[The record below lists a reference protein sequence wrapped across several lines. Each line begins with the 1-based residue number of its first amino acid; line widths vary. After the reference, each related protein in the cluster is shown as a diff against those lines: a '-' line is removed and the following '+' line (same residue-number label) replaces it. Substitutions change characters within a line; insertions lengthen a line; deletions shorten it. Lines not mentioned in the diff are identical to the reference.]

1 VLVSAAIIGLLFASA
16 AAVAL
21 AARWLARPIPTGA
34 LAFFL
39 VLSAAPF
46 PGAFVRDLTVLPLD
60 HAAYLPPWMGPVPVT
75 PYNPYLNDV
84 ATQILPW
91 AKETRLALKAGEAPL
106 RNRWNGCGMP
116 LAANSVSAAFSPF
129 TILAFLL
136 PLARSYTLTSA
147 LRLLLAAAGMW
158 LWTRELGVSKRAA
171 AFAATTFALCL
182 NFAPPWL
189 MFPQS
194 AETAL
199 WPWMLFLV
207 ERLRE
212 ERRGRAIAALT
223 ILFVATVLCGHP
235 ETAVIGFFFA
245 FLWLGARA
253 LAGDV
258 PRPGRVAGGIA
269 AAAAVAL
276 GLTAFLLIPSLHAIA
291 ASGRLVDARR
301 PFWSPILSLAPHA
314 PVWRMLATPLFPSAL
329 GNGMVSPVLPLS
341 NGSFPELTM
350 GYFGIVGWAAA
361 GLVLR
366 PGSPRG
372 PRAWILLGLIGLG
385 CGAATAAWPVA
396 EIFSVLPG
404 IRYLFPVRFH
414 AWESLAGPALAALE
428 LDRLVRDA
436 REGRRGR
443 GVGAIGTVASSALL
457 AGLAVFVYL
466 SFRGTH
472 ALAGPAGV
480 AFQAQRLAV
489 ALGVLAV
496 AAASL
501 LAARRAPGPAI
512 GALAG
517 LAALE
522 LLFQWSGIFRL
533 ESPGRLFL
541 ETPLV
546 AFLRAQPPPF
556 RVAGRGP
563 VLFPSSNVFAG
574 VEEVRTHDAV
584 ERHDYLSFLDA
595 TCGYRYEY
603 FKVLRNLDASALD
616 FLNVRYVADMADGAP
631 PGARWRL
638 AYSGP
643 DGRLFENSSVLP
655 RVYAPASVRRVPMQ
669 TSATEPLSD
678 ANAAFGPRAFAEIGA
693 NTDWAGRAWVL
704 GPRGG
709 AGPAEEETNPPAAI
723 SDYRETTNEVSF
735 TAVAASGAAWVV
747 TSLVQDGGWSA
758 AGEAREALEVSRAN
772 GPFLALRVP
781 AGTHRVVL
789 RYRPPGWTAGL
800 WIAAAT
806 VILLIGGQVLKFRTS
821 AKSGKSRPDPI
832 PA

>member
-1 VLVSAAIIGLLFASA
+1 MLVSAAIIGLFLASA
-16 AAVAL
+16 GAVAL
-21 AARWLARPIPTGA
+21 AARWLGRPIPPAA
-34 LAFFL
+34 LALFV
-39 VLSAAPF
+39 VLSVAPF
-46 PGAFVRDLTVLPLD
+46 PRAFVRDLTVLPLD
-60 HAAYLPPWMGPVPVT
+60 HAAFLPPWMGPVYVA

-91 AKETRLALKAGEAPL
+91 AKETRLAFKAGEAPL

-129 TILAFLL
+129 TFLSFLL

-158 LWTRELGVSKRAA
+158 LWTRELGVSRPSAGFGTAA
-171 AFAATTFALCL
+171 FALCL

-207 ERLRE
+207 ERLG
-212 ERRGRAIAALT
+212 ERRRARAIAALT
-223 ILFVATVLCGHP
+223 VLFVGMVLCGHP

-253 LAGDV
+253 LAGDLR
-258 PRPGRVAGGIA
+258 RPGRVAGGIA
-269 AAAAVAL
+269 VAAAAAI
-276 GLTAFLLIPSLHAIA
+276 GLTAFLLIPSLYAIA

-314 PVWRMLATPLFPSAL
+314 PVWRMLATPFFPSAL
-329 GNGMVSPVLPLS
+329 GNGIVSPVLPLS
-341 NGSFPELTM
+341 NASFPELTM

-361 GLVLR
+361 ALVLR

-372 PRAWILLGLIGLG
+372 PRAWILLGLVVLG

-396 EIFSVLPG
+396 EIFSVVPG

-414 AWESLAGPALAALE
+414 AWESLAGPALAAME

-436 REGRRGR
+436 REKRA
-443 GVGAIGTVASSALL
+443 GALATVASSVAL

-472 ALAGPAGV
+472 ALAGPAAV
-480 AFQAQRLAV
+480 AFQTRRLAV
-489 ALGVLAV
+489 TLAVLALTGGI
-496 AAASL
+496 L
-501 LAARRAPGPAI
+501 LAARRAPGPSIA
-512 GALAG
+512 ALAV

-522 LLFQWSGIFRL
+522 LLYQWRGLFRL
-533 ESPGRLFL
+533 ESPGRLFP
-541 ETPLV
+541 ETPMV
-546 AFLRAQPPPF
+546 EFLRAQPPPF

-563 VLFPSSNVFAG
+563 ALFPSTNVFAG
-574 VEEVRTHDAV
+574 VEEIRTHDAV
-584 ERHDYLSFLDA
+584 ERHDYLTFLDA
-595 TCGYRYEY
+595 TCGYKYEY

-616 FLNVRYVADMADGAP
+616 FLNVRYVADMRDGTP
-631 PGARWRL
+631 PGPRWRL
-638 AYSGP
+638 AYSGE
-643 DGRLFENSSVLP
+643 DGRVFENSSVLH
-655 RVYAPASVRRVPMQ
+655 RAFAPSSVRLVAAR
-669 TSATEPLSD
+669 TRRSEPLSD
-678 ANAAFGPRAFAEIGA
+678 ANAAFGPRAFAEITA
-693 NTDWAGRAWVL
+693 NSDWAGRAWVL
-704 GPRGG
+704 ATRGG
-709 AGPAEEETNPPAAI
+709 EERDAEQANPPAAI
-723 SDYRETTNEVSF
+723 TGYRETTNEVSF
-735 TAVAASGAAWVV
+735 TATATSGATWIV

-758 AGEAREALEVSRAN
+758 DGDGGRALETSRAN

-789 RYRPPGWTAGL
+789 RYRPPGWRAGL
-800 WIAAAT
+800 WIGAAS
-806 VILLIGGQVLKFRTS
+806 VILLVGSRVFRFRTS
-821 AKSGKSRPDPI
+821 PDSEDSRPDPGVS
-832 PA
+832 A